1 MRGPTHLGELRRKER
16 NLCEGR
22 NRKQTGRGENSLR
35 TKKLTRIKTR
45 ITSKA
50 SRELEDLGS
59 LESLEI

>member
-35 TKKLTRIKTR
+35 TNKLTRIWTR
-45 ITSKA
+45 VTAEA
-50 SRELEDLGS
+50 SRKLEDLGS
-59 LESLEI
+59 LKSLEI